1 MIPLKRSIRSLTLLA
16 AAAFALGACAESTG
30 PDDAI
35 DPSLKVTVDHMAPDS
50 LSAVFTVDRAGGTFT
65 LGKHSIYFPGNAI
78 CDPAVSTY
86 GIGTWNDRCKVLRQP
101 ITITAEIRKV
111 DGKEWVDFSPA
122 LRFVP
127 SKEVYIWM
135 YTEQATSPEA
145 AELLDILWVPS
156 FGAEGIDESIED
168 PTLKTKVSQQYRVVY
183 RRIKHFS
190 GYMVASGVASSL
202 DALTTSVPEGF

>member
-1 MIPLKRSIRSLTLLA
+1 MISLQRSIRSITLLA
-16 AAAFALGACAESTG
+16 AAAIALGACAESTAPDASG
-30 PDDAI
+30 P
-35 DPSLKVTVDHMAPDS
+35 SFKVTVDHMAPDS
-50 LSAVFTVDRAGGTFT
+50 MSAVFTVDRSGGTFT

-78 CDPAVSTY
+78 CDPKTSTY
-86 GIGTWNDRCKVLRQP
+86 GIGTWDDRCKVLRQP

-135 YTEQATSPEA
+135 YTDQQISGTQPKD
-145 AELLDILWVPS
+145 LNILWAPH
-156 FGAEGIDESIED
+156 FGAEGIDESLDD
-168 PTLKTKVSQQYRVVY
+168 PTLVTQALPQHNIVY

-190 GYMVASGVASSL
+190 GYMVASGIASSL
-202 DALTTSVPEGF
+202 DALTTSTGEGF